1 MPPIR
6 IEPITL
12 TSDKY
17 RHEFKSKAT
26 KVVLLLAF
34 WCPFGF
40 GIASIMGYRGTTR
53 FGVALGL
60 AVLLSAVAILA
71 ILFAQRV
78 GSGVVLTFLG
88 ASNGSGAPRAI
99 TSHAESLAARG
110 RYDEATAEF
119 AALRAAYPHDIPLR
133 RTEAEFQAGVGGNP
147 QIAAQVLNELRRVPN
162 LPGPVERYAT
172 HRLLD
177 LYLGVLADP
186 GRAMVEL
193 RRMADRFPDTPDGQG
208 ALAELRRR
216 REHLAQDHTQT

>member
-12 TSDKY
+12 TSDTY
-17 RHEFKSKAT
+17 RHEFKRKAT
-26 KVVLLLAF
+26 HVVLMFAF

-40 GIASIMGYRGTTR
+40 GIASIMGYKGTTR
-53 FGVALGL
+53 LLLGMGL
-60 AVLLSAVAILA
+60 AVPLAAVAFLA
-71 ILFAQRV
+71 IRFAQWV

-88 ASNGSGAPRAI
+88 AHGSRAPVAL
-99 TSHAESLAARG
+99 TSRAESLAARG
-110 RYDEATAEF
+110 LYGEATAEF

-147 QIAAQVLNELRRVPN
+147 QIAAQVLNELRRMPN

-216 REHLAQDHTQT
+216 REHLAQDQTQT

>member
-40 GIASIMGYRGTTR
+40 GIAWILGFTGTTR
-53 FGVALGL
+53 LLLGMGL
-60 AVLLSAVAILA
+60 AVPLAAAAFLA
-71 ILFAQRV
+71 IRFAQRA

-88 ASNGSGAPRAI
+88 ANNGSGSPRAI

-119 AALRAAYPHDIPLR
+119 AALRAAYPHDIALR

-216 REHLAQDHTQT
+216 REHLAQDQTQT